1 MSQKVVIAGKN
12 TWTTVGHNSLSGTR
26 RSVRLVC
33 AKADAETVFASLTNG
48 AWYATLGTGTGTTIT
63 VGGYYDRN
71 ASSVTMGEAYATL
84 QLVFDS
90 QSVQDLTIGT
100 GTNSNRYNPVYY
112 LSTNTEERPIEQHP
126 DFLCQWAYNLYEL
139 IDVVGGTTS
148 DVPSWAYTDNNPAG
162 GTRTTPVDRQPQYVW
177 SRTQPMSP
185 VPGKYYEQVLPAK
198 KFGVDNYLVPSHV
211 VTSVIYYTNRTIKN
225 SDLLKVGRLK
235 APDYSYNISPRT
247 SQYWLVTGSGVQ
259 EASKDL
265 MVVTTTY
272 QFAEDAWDSQIY
284 QYAT

>member
-26 RSVRLVC
+26 RTVRLVC

-48 AWYATLGTGTGTTIT
+48 AWYATLGTGTGTSIT

-100 GTNSNRYNPVYY
+100 GTNSNRYNPVYN

-126 DFLCQWAYNLYEL
+126 DFLCQWAYNLYQL
-139 IDVVGGTTS
+139 LPNGSTTTTI
-148 DVPSWAYTDNNPAG
+148 PSWALTDNNPAG
-162 GTRTTPVDRQPQYVW
+162 GTRTTPVSREPEYLW
-177 SRTQPMSP
+177 SRTQPASP
-185 VPGKYYEQVLPAK
+185 DAEHYYKQAMAAK
-198 KFGVDNYLVPSHV
+198 KFGVDTYLVPSSV

-235 APDYSYNISPRT
+235 APDYSYNIAPRT
-247 SQYWLVTGSGVQ
+247 AQYWLVTGSGVQ

-265 MVVTTTY
+265 MVVTTSY
-272 QFAEDAWDSQIY
+272 QFAEDAWDTQIY

>member
-33 AKADAETVFASLTNG
+33 AKADAEAVFASLTNG
-48 AWYATLGTGTGTTIT
+48 AWYATLGSGTGTTIT

-84 QLVFDS
+84 NLVFDS

-100 GTNSNRYNPVYY
+100 GTNSNRYNPVYN

-126 DFLCQWAYNLYEL
+126 DFLCQWAYNLYQL
-139 IDVVGGTTS
+139 LPNGSTTTTI
-148 DVPSWAYTDNNPAG
+148 PQWALTDNNPAG
-162 GTRTTPVDRQPQYVW
+162 GTRTTPVSREPDYLW
-177 SRTQPMSP
+177 SRTQPASP
-185 VPGKYYEQVLPAK
+185 DAEHYYKQAMAAK
-198 KFGVDNYLVPSHV
+198 KFGVDTYLVPSSV
-211 VTSVIYYTNRTIKN
+211 VTSVIYYTNRTIRN

-235 APDYSYNISPRT
+235 APDYSYNIAPRT
-247 SQYWLVTGSGVQ
+247 SQYWLITGSGVQ

-265 MVVTTTY
+265 MVVTTSY
-272 QFAEDAWDSQIY
+272 QFAEDGWDLDIY
-284 QYAT
+284 DFAT

>member
-1 MSQKVVIAGKN
+1 MSQKVVIASKN

-26 RSVRLVC
+26 RTVRLVC

-48 AWYATLGTGTGTTIT
+48 AWYATLGSGTGTTIN

-84 QLVFDS
+84 NLIFDS

-100 GTNSNRYNPVYY
+100 GANSNRYDPVYN

-126 DFLCQWAYNLYEL
+126 DFVCQWAYNLYQL
-139 IDVVGGTTS
+139 LPNGSTTTT
-148 DVPSWAYTDNNPAG
+148 VPGWAATDNNPAG
-162 GTRTTPVDRQPQYVW
+162 GTRTTPVSREPEYIW
-177 SRTQPMSP
+177 SRTQPASP
-185 VPGKYYEQVLPAK
+185 DAEHYYKQAKAAK
-198 KFGVDNYLVPSHV
+198 KFGVDTYLVPSSV

-235 APDYSYNISPRT
+235 KPGYTYNVGAADNRL
-247 SQYWLVTGSGVQ
+247 WLITGSGVQ
-259 EASKDL
+259 EATKDL
-265 MVVTTTY
+265 MVVTTSY
-272 QFAEDAWDSQIY
+272 QFAEDGWDTDIY
-284 QYAT
+284 SFAT

>member
-1 MSQKVVIAGKN
+1 MSQKVVIASKN

-26 RSVRLVC
+26 RNVRLVC

-48 AWYATLGTGTGTTIT
+48 AWYATLGELTNAKIT

-84 QLVFDS
+84 NLVFDS

-100 GTNSNRYNPVYY
+100 GTNSNRYDPVYN

-126 DFLCQWAYNLYEL
+126 NFVCSWAYNLYQL
-139 IDVVGGTTS
+139 LPNGSTTTT
-148 DVPSWAYTDNNPAG
+148 VPAWAATDNTPAG
-162 GTRTTPVDRQPQYVW
+162 GTRTTPVAREPDYIW
-177 SRTQPMSP
+177 SRTQPASP
-185 VPGKYYEQVLPAK
+185 DAEHYYKQVKAAQ
-198 KFGVDNYLVPSHV
+198 KFGVDTYLVPSSV

-235 APDYSYNISPRT
+235 APGYTYNLSPA
-247 SQYWLVTGSGVQ
+247 SNQYWLITGSGVQ

-265 MVVTTTY
+265 MVVTTSY
-272 QFAEDAWDSQIY
+272 QFAENAWDTAIY
-284 QYAT
+284 DFAT